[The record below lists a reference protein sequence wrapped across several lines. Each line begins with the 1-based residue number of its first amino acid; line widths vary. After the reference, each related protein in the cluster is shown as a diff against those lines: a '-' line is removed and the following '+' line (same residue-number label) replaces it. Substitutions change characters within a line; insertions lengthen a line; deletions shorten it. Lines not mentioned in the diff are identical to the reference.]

1 MTPMIFKPLNLVPC
15 RALGVLALAACLT
28 WSAPAS
34 AQNAFS
40 DPGAKTT
47 GATGGDMT
55 AVQTAIDAG
64 AVALGSASQIVVLLR
79 NDDTKPLTLGEI
91 SLYPSSNVSA
101 TVSENQCDNEPLAPQ
116 AVCAIALSI
125 KGLQSGRFRVETLA
139 RHNGRARLLTVSVNG
154 TVDSS
159 SNESGTRNNDME
171 LVPETIDFGSL
182 DASRTQMMSVML
194 RNITSQTIDVQ
205 SVSVQSDTQAGYSVD
220 GECGTLT
227 SGGACV
233 LTVTWTPQQVGP
245 STGSVLVKH
254 NGPTGV
260 INIPLQGR
268 YEPSSGEEAPTFAE
282 AVPGKGLLVSSLS
295 QVDFGSGIDKSSSI
309 TVSLVNAGDAPLTLR
324 NMILSNTENG
334 ITIERSGCTPGRVLN
349 PIEACP
355 MTLSW
360 TPVREGTVLDDVT
373 ISHTGVR
380 NLLVLP
386 VRGTASKA
394 VSRDSKAINL
404 GDFSGIRPLSV
415 GDLGADIDA
424 DGGSGATSSA
434 SGARSSGGRADLSAY
449 QVQDVRGVLDGYSI
463 TSLST
468 SRAIIAGPGG
478 SRVVSNG
485 ENTVIGGV
493 PWLVTIRQ
501 GAAQFDH
508 GEHSIILLF
517 DRSLSLINSN
527 NSQSSNTVFGST
539 SSTSSTGSTSSAP

>member
-1 MTPMIFKPLNLVPC
+1 MNPIVLKPFDKVS
-15 RALGVLALAACLT
+15 RRTLGALALTACLA

-40 DPGAKTT
+40 DPGTKTA
-47 GATGGDMT
+47 GATGGDMV
-55 AVQTAIDAG
+55 AVQATIDAG
-64 AVALGSASQIVVLLR
+64 AVALGSASQIVILLR

-101 TVSENQCDNEPLAPQ
+101 SVAENQCDNEPLAPQ

-139 RHNGRARLLTVSVNG
+139 RHNGRARLLTASVNG
-154 TVDSS
+154 TVDSAG
-159 SNESGTRNNDME
+159 NDSGTRNNDME
-171 LVPETIDFGSL
+171 LLPTTVDFGSL

-205 SVSVQSDTQAGYSVD
+205 DISVQSDVQAGYSVD
-220 GECGTLT
+220 GECGTLA

-245 STGSVLVKH
+245 STGSVLVRH

-268 YEPSSGEEAPTFAE
+268 YEPSSGAEAPIFAE

-404 GDFSGIRPLSV
+404 GDFSGIRPISV
-415 GDLGADIDA
+415 GDLGADVES
-424 DGGSGATSSA
+424 DGSSSA
-434 SGARSSGGRADLSAY
+434 SSGRGSSGGGKTDLSNY

-463 TSLST
+463 TSLSG

-501 GAAQFDH
+501 GAVQFDH

-517 DRSLSLINSN
+517 DRSLSLINMN
-527 NSQSSNTVFGST
+527 NSQSS
-539 SSTSSTGSTSSAP
+539 STGSIGSTTTSP

>member
-1 MTPMIFKPLNLVPC
+1 MNPIVLKPFDKMSRRV
-15 RALGVLALAACLT
+15 LGALALTACLA
-28 WSAPAS
+28 WSMPAS

-47 GATGGDMT
+47 GATGGDMV
-55 AVQTAIDAG
+55 AVQTSIDAG
-64 AVALGSASQIVVLLR
+64 AVALGSASQIVILLR
-79 NDDTKPLTLGEI
+79 NDDTKPLTVGEI

-101 TVSENQCDNEPLAPQ
+101 SVAENQCDNEPLAPQ
-116 AVCAIALSI
+116 AVCAVALSI
-125 KGLQSGRFRVETLA
+125 KGLQSGRFRVETLI
-139 RHNGRARLLTVSVNG
+139 RHNGRARLLTASVNG
-154 TVDSS
+154 TVDSAG
-159 SNESGTRNNDME
+159 NDSGARNNDME
-171 LVPETIDFGSL
+171 LLPTTVDFGSL

-205 SVSVQSDTQAGYSVD
+205 NISVQSDAQAGYSVD

-227 SGGACV
+227 SGAACV

-245 STGSVLVKH
+245 STGSVLVTH
-254 NGPTGV
+254 SGPTGV

-268 YEPSSGEEAPTFAE
+268 YEPSSGAEAPIFAE
-282 AVPGKGLLVSSLS
+282 AVPGKGLLVASLS

-380 NLLVLP
+380 SLLVLP

-404 GDFSGIRPLSV
+404 GDFSGIRPISV
-415 GDLGADIDA
+415 GDLGADVDT
-424 DGGSGATSSA
+424 DGASTGASSA
-434 SGARSSGGRADLSAY
+434 SGGRTSSGGGARTDLSTY

-463 TSLST
+463 TSLSGA
-468 SRAIIAGPGG
+468 RAIIAGPGG

-501 GAAQFDH
+501 GAVQFDH

-517 DRSLSLINSN
+517 DRSLSLINTN
-527 NSQSSNTVFGST
+527 NSQSST
-539 SSTSSTGSTSSAP
+539 TSSTGSTATSP